1 MKKWAGNCGAP
12 EAASRNGNIAAFL
25 NRKRY

>member
-1 MKKWAGNCGAP
+1 MKKWAGNRGAP
-12 EAASRNGNIAAFL
+12 EATSRNGNIAAFL